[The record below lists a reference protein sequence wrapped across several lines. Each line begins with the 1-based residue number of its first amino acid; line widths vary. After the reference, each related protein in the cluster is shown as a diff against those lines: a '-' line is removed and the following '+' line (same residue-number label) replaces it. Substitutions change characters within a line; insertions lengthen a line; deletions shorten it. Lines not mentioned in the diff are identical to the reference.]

1 MLANIAKSL
10 RIVWVIFTKTMKQLV
25 AVSMFVIL
33 FAACTGSR
41 YGHYGYVKRGG
52 DKITEKS
59 QSARKQAV
67 KQPERLANKASD
79 ISVANYNYTALPQ
92 AISVPAVSNKSGS
105 VLHVITNE
113 ENLSQSAITT
123 ITTENEE
130 NPKPN
135 KKAIGSLGY
144 GIVAYVVI
152 LIPILGI
159 AFSISFAIVAI
170 RRGMDALR
178 EMDAEPEKYTNR
190 GAAIAGVALGTIFL
204 AILIFAILML
214 MISAVGFTI
223 PFLPFF

>member
-10 RIVWVIFTKTMKQLV
+10 RIVWVIFTKTMKQIV
-25 AVSMFVIL
+25 AVCLFAIL
-33 FAACTGSR
+33 FASCTGSR

-52 DKITEKS
+52 DKIIEKS

-67 KQPERLANKASD
+67 KQPERLANKASG
-79 ISVANYNYTALPQ
+79 ISVANYNDTALPQ
-92 AISVPAVSNKSGS
+92 SISMPVSNKSGS

-113 ENLSQSAITT
+113 ENESQSAVAT
-123 ITTENEE
+123 IITENEE